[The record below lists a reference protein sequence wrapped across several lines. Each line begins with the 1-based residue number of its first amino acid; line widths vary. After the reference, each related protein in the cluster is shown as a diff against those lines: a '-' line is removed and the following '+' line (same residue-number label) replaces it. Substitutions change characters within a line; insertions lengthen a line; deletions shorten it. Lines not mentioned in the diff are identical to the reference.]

1 MRKHCFVS
9 SCIFIIISPIVRL
22 LEYPIYIYMLNCT
35 YENGLVQPGQTSLH
49 HYLEYHWQFHGIA
62 SYAVV
67 PL

>member
-9 SCIFIIISPIVRL
+9 LCIFIIISPIVHM
-22 LEYPIYIYMLNCT
+22 LEYLIYTYMLNCA
-35 YENGLVQPGQTSLH
+35 YKNGLVQPGQTSLH
-49 HYLEYHWQFHGIA
+49 HYLEYRWHSIA